1 MEIHRGYV
9 TLKVGD
15 GTEMRAWTLA
25 FRQSYG
31 SEPLA

>member
-1 MEIHRGYV
+1 MEICRGYV

-15 GTEMRAWTLA
+15 GTDMRAWTLA
-25 FRQSYG
+25 MQQRYG